1 MCSPRTICDMPPPF
15 FDNEESLQVY
25 SRSASS
31 TPCCGLS
38 PNIVVIKLHTTVVIP
53 NYELYYSAP
62 IDAFEPPYHAL
73 ADGSLVATPFISDVR
88 DANLLLVLLSAAAA
102 FFLINT
108 LSCISFLRR
117 GNIKNKIL
125 LYLLLASQVLGVPAM
140 GVLLATYFDQF
151 TNCSTYAPFPPH
163 YSKSLIASMKD
174 QYCRQGLHGHLTQ
187 PLGRPHAAS
196 RWVGI

>member
-1 MCSPRTICDMPPPF
+1 MPPPF

-31 TPCCGLS
+31 TPCCGDS

-73 ADGSLVATPFISDVR
+73 ADGSLVATPFITDVR

-108 LSCISFLRR
+108 FSCISFLRR

-125 LYLLLASQVLGVPAM
+125 LYLLLTSQALGIPAM
-140 GVLLATYFDQF
+140 IVLLATYFDQF
-151 TNCSTYAPFPPH
+151 TNCST
-163 YSKSLIASMKD
+163 
-174 QYCRQGLHGHLTQ
+174 
-187 PLGRPHAAS
+187 
-196 RWVGI
+196 